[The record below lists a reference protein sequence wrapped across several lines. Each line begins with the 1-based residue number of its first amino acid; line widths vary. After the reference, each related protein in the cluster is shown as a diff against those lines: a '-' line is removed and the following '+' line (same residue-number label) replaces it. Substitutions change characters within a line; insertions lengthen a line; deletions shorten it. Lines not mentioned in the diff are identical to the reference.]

1 MWIRQQLDTGNEKVI
16 ANEASSF
23 IGCERITEWDVNIDS
38 ALGRGVGTVGSNLTY
53 LQLRRTDGTKVY
65 IYVDTGTTVVCSAT
79 QP

>member
-1 MWIRQQLDTGNEKVI
+1 MWIRQQLDTGDEKTI

-23 IGCERITEWDVNIDS
+23 GGCERVTEWDVNVVA
-38 ALGRGVGTVGSNLTY
+38 ALGRGVADTDRTY
-53 LQLRRTDGTKVY
+53 LQLCRSDGTKVY